1 MRKTALYMWAALL
14 LLAPAAATAQ
24 DWPAKQP
31 IRVIVPFSAGSATDI
46 IARAVMEQVG
56 TQLNQTIV
64 IDNRVGAGGAIGA
77 AAVAKAPPDGYT
89 VLINSSSHAVL
100 PSISANLSYDTMKDL
115 PPLIPLANLPNVL
128 VVNAAKGYKKVSE
141 LVAAAKAKS
150 GGMNYASVGPGSA
163 AHLNAERFRMAAGIE
178 AQHIP
183 FKGGPEALREI
194 IADRVDFYFVP
205 IPPALSLIKEG
216 QLTALAVSGS
226 TRASAFPDIPT
237 TVEAGVPNSDYNFW
251 IGMFVTTGTP
261 GAITQ
266 RLYDETQKALAT
278 PTVKERLARL
288 GAEPMPMT
296 SAQFQAHVQKDI
308 ELNATLVKAAGLK
321 PN

>member
-1 MRKTALYMWAALL
+1 MRKSALYLCAAL

-64 IDNRVGAGGAIGA
+64 VDNRVGAGGAIGA

-89 VLINSSSHAVL
+89 VLINSSSHTVL
-100 PSISANLSYDTMKDL
+100 PSINANLGYDTLKDL

-128 VVNAAKGYKKVSE
+128 VVNAAKGYKKVSD
-141 LVAAAKAKS
+141 LVAAAKTKA

-183 FKGGPEALREI
+183 FKGGPEGLREI

-205 IPPALSLIKEG
+205 IPPAMSLIKEG
-216 QLTALAVSGS
+216 QLTAPTTISGS
-226 TRASAFPDIPT
+226 ACSSLPVRPPPSRTVSMTKPRRPSRRRPSRNAS
-237 TVEAGVPNSDYNFW
+237 
-251 IGMFVTTGTP
+251 P
-261 GAITQ
+261 G
-266 RLYDETQKALAT
+266 
-278 PTVKERLARL
+278 LAR
-288 GAEPMPMT
+288 
-296 SAQFQAHVQKDI
+296 SRCR
-308 ELNATLVKAAGLK
+308 
-321 PN
+321 

>member
-1 MRKTALYMWAALL
+1 MRKHAIHAWAALL
-14 LLAPAAATAQ
+14 LLAPVTAFAQ
-24 DWPAKQP
+24 DWPTKQP

-56 TQLNQTIV
+56 TQIGQTILV
-64 IDNRVGAGGAIGA
+64 DNRVGAGGAIGTT
-77 AAVAKAPPDGYT
+77 AVAKAAPDGYT
-89 VLINSSSHAVL
+89 ILVNSSSHTVL
-100 PSISANLSYDTMKDL
+100 PSLNTSLGYDTMKDL

-128 VVNAAKGYKKVSE
+128 VVNAGKGYKSVRD
-141 LVAAAKAKS
+141 LVAAAKTKA

-183 FKGGPEALREI
+183 FKGGPEGLREI
-194 IADRVDFYFVP
+194 VADRVDFYFCP

-216 QLTALAVSGS
+216 QLAALAVSGS
-226 TRASAFPDIPT
+226 SRASALPDVPT

-251 IGMFVTTGTP
+251 TGMFVTGGTP
-261 GAITQ
+261 AAITQ
-266 RLYDETQKALAT
+266 RLYDETKKALDT
-278 PTVKERLARL
+278 PAVKERLARL

-296 SAQFQAHVQKDI
+296 SQEFQAHVQKDI
-308 ELNATLVKAAGLK
+308 ELNATLAQAAGLK